1 MKIAILTFICTY
13 NPGTTLQAFALKYAI
28 ESLDKNVSCNLINH
42 LHKRPGIPLFFKKPS
57 FKTLKGWIFVKYSR
71 KKHLSFI
78 NKYCDLSPTNP
89 IFKESLSDFSKDYD
103 KIIVGSDQVWN
114 PQYCEERPMRYLLD
128 FVECDKKKASYA
140 SSFGISELPK
150 EYEYEF
156 RKYLNKFSRISVR
169 EENTQRI
176 LLNQLGIKSTIVL
189 DPTLLLGKK
198 EWEKFITLPKESN
211 YVFLY
216 EVMHRPEAVEFAYN
230 LATEKGLSVIHKN
243 VYDYELKNR
252 AKMWFMSPEEWM
264 GYILKAKYVVTT
276 SFHGTVFSLNFNK
289 QFWVLPRPSTASRV
303 DYILSKYG
311 LEDRKI
317 NTTVYCETK
326 DIDYVRVNS
335 LLEQDRKESKDF
347 LNKILTD

>member
-1 MKIAILTFICTY
+1 M
-13 NPGTTLQAFALKYAI
+13 
-28 ESLDKNVSCNLINH
+28 
-42 LHKRPGIPLFFKKPS
+42 
-57 FKTLKGWIFVKYSR
+57 
-71 KKHLSFI
+71 
-78 NKYCDLSPTNP
+78 
-89 IFKESLSDFSKDYD
+89 
-103 KIIVGSDQVWN
+103 
-114 PQYCEERPMRYLLD
+114 
-128 FVECDKKKASYA
+128 
-140 SSFGISELPK
+140 
-150 EYEYEF
+150 
-156 RKYLNKFSRISVR
+156 
-169 EENTQRI
+169 
-176 LLNQLGIKSTIVL
+176 
-189 DPTLLLGKK
+189 
-198 EWEKFITLPKESN
+198 
-211 YVFLY
+211 
-216 EVMHRPEAVEFAYN
+216 
-230 LATEKGLSVIHKN
+230 IHKN

-335 LLEQDRKESKDF
+335 LLEQDRKESKEF